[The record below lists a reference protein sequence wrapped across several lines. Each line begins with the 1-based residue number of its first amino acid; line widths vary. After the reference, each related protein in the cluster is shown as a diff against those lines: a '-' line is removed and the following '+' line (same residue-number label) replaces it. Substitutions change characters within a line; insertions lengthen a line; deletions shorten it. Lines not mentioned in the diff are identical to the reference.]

1 MRIAVSGDY
10 HEGQAWA
17 VAAAQGGG
25 KAKAVF
31 VDARDV
37 DTGIP
42 PAIVAKMMARGEIV
56 GPGVFVPEQI
66 VPCDRFFSE
75 LARWGVTV
83 DAQMREILA
92 TPEG

>member
-1 MRIAVSGDY
+1 MKTAVGGDY
-10 HEGQAWA
+10 HEGQARA

-42 PAIVAKMMARGEIV
+42 PAGAAPQRSSAAWA
-56 GPGVFVPEQI
+56 GPVSTSSSCAIRRALRMPQ
-66 VPCDRFFSE
+66 SS
-75 LARWGVTV
+75 
-83 DAQMREILA
+83 
-92 TPEG
+92 